1 MTHFMGVDGGG
12 SNLRV
17 VIVNNDMQHIAQ
29 AQAGTANPSSIGRE
43 AASLRIRDTMWA
55 ALQQAGKPP
64 IAGVGIGIAGA
75 SAAYAEDWLRE
86 VVTAVLPDAFI
97 APSSDNEIALVG
109 ARGERFGGLLLA
121 GTGSVAYG
129 IDADGHCTQVGGW
142 GYLLGDEGSGFWLGM
157 EALRT
162 LVREADGTQPSPS
175 ALTPQLYDALRIKT
189 AQDAINWLYHPLEI
203 AQVARLAR
211 IVIETAADGDW
222 RAVEIVAEASR
233 YLALLAHTLMTRT
246 GLRTEH
252 LSFAGGLLSADNLL
266 SQRTRARLGL
276 TEQPMALYPPVVGA
290 ALLAKLTLH
299 TP

>member
-1 MTHFMGVDGGG
+1 MKHFMGIDGGG

-17 VIVNNDMQHIAQ
+17 VIVNDDMQPIAQ
-29 AQAGTANPSSIGRE
+29 VQDGTANPSSIGRE
-43 AASLRIRDTMWA
+43 AASQRIRDTMWT
-55 ALQQAGKPP
+55 ALQQADKPP

-75 SAAYAEDWLRE
+75 SAAYAAEWLRE
-86 VVTAVLPDAFI
+86 VAAAALPDAFI

-129 IDADGHCTQVGGW
+129 IDVDGHCTQVGGW

-162 LVREADGTQPSPS
+162 LVREADGTQPSLS
-175 ALTPQLYDALRIKT
+175 ALTPRLYDALSIT
-189 AQDAINWLYHPLEI
+189 NAQDAINWLYHPLEV
-203 AQVARLAR
+203 AKVARLAR
-211 IVIETAADGDW
+211 IVIETAEKGDW

-233 YLALLAHTLMTRT
+233 HLALLAHTLMTRT

-252 LSFAGGLLSADNLL
+252 LVFAGGLLSADNLL
-266 SQRTRARLGL
+266 SQRTRAHLGL
-276 TEQPMALYPPVVGA
+276 SEQPTALYPPVIGA